1 MENKEDS
8 IKLDKI
14 MEFGQ
19 RLDYYWQYNLIYF
32 VILLVYTSIRGLMSD
47 NFVIFITHDSL
58 IMLFVIIIS
67 FSLLNLILKKYRNT
81 SVILGEDFI
90 IFKNRFRQKEYK
102 LEDIEEI
109 RFYKEKIFKT
119 REVLGL
125 FKIKIKNKKR
135 IIRLR
140 ATSYWDDKALHKK
153 LVLLKRN
160 LKQY

>member
-140 ATSYWDDKALHKK
+140 ATSYWDDKSLHKK
-153 LVLLKRN
+153 LVILKRN

>member
-1 MENKEDS
+1 MEIKEES
-8 IKLDKI
+8 VKLDKI
-14 MEFGQ
+14 MEFEQ

-32 VILLVYTSIRGLMSD
+32 VILLVYTSIRGLMSED
-47 NFVIFITHDSL
+47 FVKFITHDSL
-58 IMLFVIIIS
+58 IMLFLIIIS
-67 FSLLNLILKKYRNT
+67 FSLLNLLVKKYRKN
-81 SVILGEDFI
+81 SIIVGENFI

-102 LEDIEEI
+102 LENIQEI

-119 REVLGL
+119 REILGL

-153 LVLLKRN
+153 LVILKRN